1 MDTIGF
7 RIRMVREKEGLSQSD
22 FADRVFISC
31 KQLSRIESGKDNNPA
46 DTLVKLIASKFHV
59 SYAWLRVGIGSMEA
73 DEEKHLND
81 SEELN
86 SVKDK
91 DACEFLLEARDYLR
105 VVIRGSERKLQKNR
119 KLLRTVEHMLK
130 TQFDWDGS
138 ESSVLKYND
147 AVKKGAAGRPYTSE
161 EGHLCGKKN
170 SVEEIQDAK
179 AGV

>member
-7 RIRMVREKEGLSQSD
+7 RIRMVREKEGLSQND
-22 FADRVFISC
+22 FADRLFVLRPHF
-31 KQLSRIESGKDNNPA
+31 SRIESGKENPA
-46 DTLVKLIASKFHV
+46 DSLVKLIALEFRV
-59 SYAWLRVGIGSMEA
+59 SYTWLKAGIGSMDA
-73 DEEKHLND
+73 DEEKHLNG

-86 SVKDK
+86 PVKDK

-105 VVIRGSERKLQKNR
+105 VVILGSERKLQKNR

-147 AVKKGAAGRPYTSE
+147 SVKKEAAGRPYTSE